1 MSHRKG
7 AFTLIE
13 LLVVIAIIAILAAIL
28 FPVFAQAK
36 ESAKATQSI
45 SNTKQIGIAQQ
56 MYIADYDD
64 VFPIRRFCTQTLP
77 LPTIYSWKQ
86 AMHPYMK
93 NTDIFRD
100 PVNNSSRFFDDTS
113 EPLILAF
120 NGFTLPSVSRIPQ
133 FARGYAMTNMG
144 FYLNGAWDSFGPC
157 STDPA
162 RTYNSFN
169 QSQLESVAQIA
180 GILETKLQW
189 TDMGSYINWA
199 NGANDYND
207 DDGVHRFSGWN
218 WGGGKWGEKAMA
230 LVFMDSHSK
239 RTGHSAICGT
249 PADQVNVFGWVRSR
263 LTNMAP
269 GGDMSWLDTYCQ
281 TMPQAVK

>member
-1 MSHRKG
+1 MKR

-36 ESAKATQSI
+36 AAAKATQSL
-45 SNTKQIGIAQQ
+45 SNVKQIGVGQQ
-56 MYIADYDD
+56 IYLSDNDD
-64 VFPIRRFCTQTLP
+64 TLPIRRFCIQTQP

-86 AMHPYMK
+86 AMYPYVK
-93 NTDIFRD
+93 NTQLFQD
-100 PVNNSSRFFDDTS
+100 PVNNASKYLDDTS
-113 EPLILAF
+113 EDLILAA
-120 NGFTLPSVSRIPQ
+120 NGYALTADTKQPRI
-133 FARGYAMTNMG
+133 ARGYAMVNNG
-144 FYLNGAWDSFGPC
+144 FYLNGQWDGNPCANGPYNAVNAGLIEE
-157 STDPA
+157 PA
-162 RTYNSFN
+162 
-169 QSQLESVAQIA
+169 SVAA
-180 GILETKLQW
+180 TVETKLQW

-218 WGGGKWGEKAMA
+218 WGGSKWSDKAMV
-230 LVFMDSHSK
+230 LVFNDSHAK
-239 RTGHSAICGT
+239 RTAHSSVCGT
-249 PADQVNVFGWVRSR
+249 PADSLNIFGWRRSR

-281 TMPQAVK
+281 TMPQEVK